1 MTGNTRGALLALGGF
16 ALYAAHDAL
25 IKSLGVAY
33 APFQIVFFSA
43 LISFPMASVM
53 LLGDKQAGTLRP
65 IYPVWTA
72 IRTVVVVATAASA
85 FYAFSALPLATVYA
99 ILFAAPL
106 IITILSIPILGE
118 VVRLRRWVA
127 VLIGLAGVLIV
138 LRPGTTEFGLG
149 HLAALIAAIGSA
161 SASVIVRRVGR
172 EERSM
177 VMLLYPM
184 VGNVCVMGAILPFVY
199 EPMPLD
205 DLLSMAA
212 VSALGF
218 MAMLAMLAA
227 YRAGEAVVVAP
238 MQYSQI
244 LWAVLYG
251 AFFFSELPDIWTLIG
266 ASVVIASG
274 VYILLRESRADVP
287 SQQPVL
293 STRSRMELGTQL
305 RVGLL
310 LRRRRESDTTR
321 G

>member
-1 MTGNTRGALLALGGF
+1 
-16 ALYAAHDAL
+16 
-25 IKSLGVAY
+25 
-33 APFQIVFFSA
+33 
-43 LISFPMASVM
+43 
-53 LLGDKQAGTLRP
+53 
-65 IYPVWTA
+65 
-72 IRTVVVVATAASA
+72 
-85 FYAFSALPLATVYA
+85 
-99 ILFAAPL
+99 
-106 IITILSIPILGE
+106 LGE